1 MARPS
6 PQRRSPPKR
15 SPLSPPA
22 DGDQGPVPSVFGTSS
37 VAASFPSSSPFKC
50 CMLQLRQSPS
60 RDPHRS
66 PVVVVVVDSSAVLTR
81 NLVVPTHSCPMSVC
95 AVVLVVHESTC
106 LKHSPVPTNLPSVI
120 RAVVRHLA
128 GGAPETRSGVKSSR
142 LGLWCT
148 RLASSLSRHHSS
160 AALWALGPPFCGT
173 GQWSRPS
180 TVVSWL
186 WSRPSTVVSWSWSRP
201 STVVSWSWFVVVGR
215 GRACAASWCSMLSV
229 GAVAALPDSTHMSSE
244 SRCFVTPA

>member
-1 MARPS
+1 MIKNQSRQS
-6 PQRRSPPKR
+6 S
-15 SPLSPPA
+15 
-22 DGDQGPVPSVFGTSS
+22 DTSS
-37 VAASFPSSSPFKC
+37 IAASVTSSSPFQC
-50 CMLQLRQSPS
+50 CMLQLRRSPS

-81 NLVVPTHSCPMSVC
+81 NLVVPTHSCPMSAC

-120 RAVVRHLA
+120 RTVVRHLA
-128 GGAPETRSGVKSSR
+128 GGAPATRSGVKSSR

-160 AALWALGPPFCGT
+160 AALWALRPPFCGM
-173 GQWSRPS
+173 GQRSRPS

-186 WSRPSTVVSWSWSRP
+186 WSRPSTVVSWLWCRPSTVVLWSWSRP
-201 STVVSWSWFVVVGR
+201 STVVSWSWFLAAGR
-215 GRACAASWCSMLSV
+215 GRACVASWCSMLSV